1 MAKPTGEQIAD
12 RAMQFKIVVLAQQLT
27 LITLVDEGRVVL
39 RAYQQ
44 LTGVGPN
51 DDIPVVFND
60 GPGHEQIA
68 FSARE
73 ILATASKLPGDAV
86 RDLMT
91 MSMTSAV
98 TSLEQMIKEGGHRQP
113 TVPLLQFALHFRN
126 AAAHGNR
133 WYLRGGQPKYPAA
146 CRHLTITPD
155 MHGHQA
161 AWGTVTPLLFVH
173 FLDDLAN
180 HFVPGLVPPP
190 QSGTDTVR

>member
-1 MAKPTGEQIAD
+1 MDVAKPTGEQIAD
-12 RAMQFKIVVLAQQLT
+12 RAAQFKVMFLAQQLT
-27 LITLVDEGRVVL
+27 LITLVDEGRAVL
-39 RAYQQ
+39 QAYQQ

-60 GPGHEQIA
+60 SPGHEQIA

-73 ILATASKLPGDAV
+73 ILAVASKLPGDAV

-91 MSMTSAV
+91 MSMTSAI
-98 TSLEQMIKEGGHRQP
+98 TTLEQMIKEGDHRQP
-113 TVPLLQFALHFRN
+113 AVPLLQFALHFRN

-133 WYLRGGQPKYPAA
+133 WYLRGGQPKHPAA
-146 CRHLTITPD
+146 CRHLAITPGL
-155 MHGHQA
+155 HGKQA

-180 HFVPGLVPPP
+180 YFVPGFVPPR
-190 QSGTDTVR
+190 SRLE